1 MKNAIDE
8 TRRRRRVQED
18 YNRQHGI
25 TPETIRKNIR
35 AGIEA
40 EVEAHRQANA
50 AVGRTSDT
58 EYVTQEYINELEA
71 EMLAAAEALEFE
83 RAAALRDRIVQL
95 QESYGEKISDV
106 QVKSYSP
113 QRGRYRGRKG
123 KAKIPKPK
131 KGL

>member
-1 MKNAIDE
+1 
-8 TRRRRRVQED
+8 
-18 YNRQHGI
+18 
-25 TPETIRKNIR
+25 
-35 AGIEA
+35 
-40 EVEAHRQANA
+40 
-50 AVGRTSDT
+50 
-58 EYVTQEYINELEA
+58 
-71 EMLAAAEALEFE
+71 MLAAAEALEFE